1 MVGFVLD
8 EFVLVDFV
16 FAVVVF
22 VVDVVVFFFDYVF
35 EVWSFW
41 IEIDPE
47 TMANKWDVM
56 KRKRPNDMLE
66 LEQKVRLVWNRQADY
81 QIQIVYTGYYYH

>member
-1 MVGFVLD
+1 MD
-8 EFVLVDFV
+8 EFVSVDFG

-22 VVDVVVFFFDYVF
+22 VADVVVFFFDCVF

-47 TMANKWDVM
+47 TMADK
-56 KRKRPNDMLE
+56 
-66 LEQKVRLVWNRQADY
+66 
-81 QIQIVYTGYYYH
+81 

>member
-47 TMANKWDVM
+47 TK
-56 KRKRPNDMLE
+56 
-66 LEQKVRLVWNRQADY
+66 ADK
-81 QIQIVYTGYYYH
+81 

>member
-16 FAVVVF
+16 FAVFVF
-22 VVDVVVFFFDYVF
+22 VADVVVFFFDYVF

-56 KRKRPNDMLE
+56 KKMRLNDMLE
-66 LEQKVRLVWNRQADY
+66 LEQKVQVWNRQADY
-81 QIQIVYTGYYYH
+81 QIRIVYIGYYYH

>member
-1 MVGFVLD
+1 MD

-22 VVDVVVFFFDYVF
+22 VVDDVVFFFDYVF

-47 TMANKWDVM
+47 TMADK
-56 KRKRPNDMLE
+56 
-66 LEQKVRLVWNRQADY
+66 
-81 QIQIVYTGYYYH
+81 

>member
-1 MVGFVLD
+1 MVGYVLVGFVLD

-47 TMANKWDVM
+47 TMADK
-56 KRKRPNDMLE
+56 
-66 LEQKVRLVWNRQADY
+66 
-81 QIQIVYTGYYYH
+81 